1 MSDSLSEAIR
11 TRVRALLSTTRF
23 TQFVGVGTVGATV
36 DTVVLVALV
45 EATVLGP
52 VVAKIL
58 SWELGIMII
67 FAINERWTFAEY
79 GQVGLGPLGKRFLRS
94 NAVRFGGFLVTLA
107 VLRVL
112 VRQFDVWYVAANVIG
127 IGVGF
132 FVNYTC
138 ESLYTWQVHQE

>member
-1 MSDSLSEAIR
+1 MSNSLSEAVR
-11 TRVRALLSTTRF
+11 MRVRALWSTTRF
-23 TQFVGVGTVGATV
+23 GQFVGVGAVGATV
-36 DTVVLVALV
+36 DNVVLVLLV

-58 SWELGIMII
+58 SWELGIAVI
-67 FAINERWTFAEY
+67 FAINERWTFADY
-79 GQVGLGPLGKRFLRS
+79 GRSGLRPLGKRFLRS
-94 NAVRFGGFLVTLA
+94 NVVRFGGFLVTLA
-107 VLRVL
+107 VLALL
-112 VRQFDVWYVAANVIG
+112 VRRFDVWYVAANVVG